1 MSDVERIID
10 NVNATMEMEN
20 MPLTNENKLL
30 LKSYLEGQISFGDA
44 LNNLISKYTHES
56 VI

>member
-1 MSDVERIID
+1 MSNVERIID

-30 LKSYLEGQISFGDA
+30 LKSCLEGQISFGDA